1 MRKRIVYIA
10 FLALLLCASARGFA
24 RGHEAGETGEPEK
37 FDLKEVIFTHLGDEY
52 SWELPGGA
60 EIHLPVIVRDRG
72 GAWHCFS
79 SKNLAEGAE
88 HEGFYLAREGN
99 HARKVV
105 ARDPAGNEYRPLD
118 FSITKN
124 VVAIGIGALLTAW
137 VAFALARYYK
147 RARFKAPRKGVGFIE
162 SLVEMVYKEV
172 IVEVLEKDARRFGPY
187 LLTLF
192 FFVLISNLLGMVVVF
207 PGGANVTGNISVTL
221 VLALCT
227 FGVVNVSGTKH
238 YWRET
243 FWPDVPLLLK
253 FPIPL
258 MPIIE
263 IFSVFTKPVALMI
276 RLFANMLGG
285 HLIALVLVSL
295 IFLLGTLGSA
305 VMGGT
310 VVVSILFSLFMNVL
324 HLLIAFIQA
333 YVFMMLSTI
342 FIRLARE

>member
-1 MRKRIVYIA
+1 MRKRVLYIVA
-10 FLALLLCASARGFA
+10 FLGLLLCTPTRGFA
-24 RGHEAGETGEPEK
+24 RGEEEPGK
-37 FDLKEVIFTHLGDEY
+37 FNLREVIFTHLGDEY

-60 EIHLPVIVRDRG
+60 AIHLPVIVRDREG
-72 GAWHCFS
+72 QWHCFS
-79 SKNLAEGAE
+79 SSRLNDGAE
-88 HEGFYLAREGN
+88 HEGFYLAREGDR
-99 HARKVV
+99 ARKVV
-105 ARDPAGNEYRPLD
+105 ARDQEGNEYRPLD

-124 VVAIGIGALLTAW
+124 VVAIGIGSLLTAL
-137 VAFALARYYK
+137 VALTLARYYK
-147 RARFKAPRKGVGFIE
+147 RKRFKAPRKGVGFIE
-162 SLVEMVYKEV
+162 SLVEMVYTEV
-172 IVEVLEKDARRFGPY
+172 VVEVLEKDARRFGPY

-192 FFVLISNLLGMVVVF
+192 FFILLSNLLGMIVIF

-221 VLALCT
+221 ALALCT
-227 FGVVNVSGTKH
+227 FVLVNVSGKKH

-243 FWPDVPLLLK
+243 FWPDVPLWLK

-258 MPIIE
+258 MPLIE
-263 IFSVFTKPVALMI
+263 VFSVLTKPIALMI

-285 HLIALVLVSL
+285 HLIALILVSL
-295 IFLLGTLGSA
+295 IFLLGALGSA

-310 VVVSILFSLFMNVL
+310 IVISILFSLFMNVL